1 MPSLEMFVMPNKESL
16 LRKGRENEANFR
28 LQCPSEA
35 GMRKMLMHVKELG
48 DHKSH

>member
-1 MPSLEMFVMPNKESL
+1 MPSLEMFVVSNSL
-16 LRKGRENEANFR
+16 LREGRENEANFR